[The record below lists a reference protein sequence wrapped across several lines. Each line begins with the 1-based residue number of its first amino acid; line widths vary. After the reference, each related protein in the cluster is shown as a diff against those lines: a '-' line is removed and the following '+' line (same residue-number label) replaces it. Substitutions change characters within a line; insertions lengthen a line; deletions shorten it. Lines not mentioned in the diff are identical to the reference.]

1 MAVPAVVPK
10 PRWADIVD
18 SSQEDNDTIGPLP
31 SPPLRSDSWQDSQLS
46 QQNSQSSV
54 CELLQNTELSSQPE
68 PMISDVAAGSSD
80 LAASTAS
87 TGNTAG
93 YVPEARAPLSSRL
106 TAAAM
111 RSSPQVKEKKR
122 APNGAQPSPV
132 AKKRYRRTR
141 KGPAARE
148 DEETSA
154 SKEGRARTQEEI
166 NKRRG
171 KRRRVVEGQKKKAN
185 YQAFNAARPRAERHA
200 DEPMTPDPESDLSK
214 RPWESQV
221 QKWRKGLRDW
231 YAENVGVAD
240 DDGDEDEISESEGE

>member
-1 MAVPAVVPK
+1 M
-10 PRWADIVD
+10 
-18 SSQEDNDTIGPLP
+18 
-31 SPPLRSDSWQDSQLS
+31 
-46 QQNSQSSV
+46 
-54 CELLQNTELSSQPE
+54 
-68 PMISDVAAGSSD
+68 
-80 LAASTAS
+80 
-87 TGNTAG
+87 
-93 YVPEARAPLSSRL
+93 
-106 TAAAM
+106 
-111 RSSPQVKEKKR
+111 
-122 APNGAQPSPV
+122 

-141 KGPAARE
+141 KAPARE
-148 DEETSA
+148 DDETSA
-154 SKEGRARTQEEI
+154 SKDRARTQEEI

-231 YAENVGVAD
+231 FAENVGVAD

>member
-1 MAVPAVVPK
+1 MAAPAVAPK

-31 SPPLRSDSWQDSQLS
+31 SPPVRSDSWQDSQLS

-68 PMISDVAAGSSD
+68 PMTSDAAGSSD
-80 LAASTAS
+80 LAASMV
-87 TGNTAG
+87 NTAG

-141 KGPAARE
+141 KAPARE
-148 DEETSA
+148 DDETSA
-154 SKEGRARTQEEI
+154 SKDRARTQEEI

-231 YAENVGVAD
+231 FAENVGVAD

>member
-1 MAVPAVVPK
+1 MTDA
-10 PRWADIVD
+10 
-18 SSQEDNDTIGPLP
+18 
-31 SPPLRSDSWQDSQLS
+31 
-46 QQNSQSSV
+46 
-54 CELLQNTELSSQPE
+54 
-68 PMISDVAAGSSD
+68 AAGSSD
-80 LAASTAS
+80 RNAAS
-87 TGNTAG
+87 TGNTGLA
-93 YVPEARAPLSSRL
+93 VPEARAPLSSRL

-141 KGPAARE
+141 KAPARE
-148 DEETSA
+148 DDETSA
-154 SKEGRARTQEEI
+154 SKDRARTQEEI

-231 YAENVGVAD
+231 FAENVGVAD